1 MTVVRGHEA
10 IDRGD
15 VIVVKAIQ
23 YGRPNLNECEAAMV
37 IKRAR

>member
-23 YGRPNLNECEAAMV
+23 YGRPNLNEAAMV